1 MRYDSL
7 FCIYLICLWL
17 LPSGWAADRHNRR
30 IVIVNTSRY
39 WFNYRHAANAASV
52 YKAVK
57 QLGVGDEDIVFM
69 SALDVGN
76 EYRNPNSGSIH
87 PAGARSEQ
95 LQWDNFELDYRNDEV
110 SAMTFLNVLRGRAA
124 GWSMGKAQLAS
135 NANTTILI
143 YMAGHG
149 GDGFFKFHDGEE
161 LSAQDLAHAF
171 TEMHAKG
178 MYKEILLILDT
189 CQAATMAHYVTAP
202 NVVVLA
208 SSLKGEN
215 SYAHQTEDSLGVSV
229 IDRFTHAMSEF
240 VRSRMQLRGGRYTLP
255 ASLSLRDLYASF
267 HKHALHSTATVI
279 ASQLPGTSLDLSS
292 LKLWR
297 FFGGGP
303 LVADVPSD
311 NTARALDEVDLS
323 LSSLETRTG
332 GVENLLFA

>member
-1 MRYDSL
+1 M
-7 FCIYLICLWL
+7 
-17 LPSGWAADRHNRR
+17 
-30 IVIVNTSRY
+30 VVNTSRY

-52 YKAVK
+52 YRAVK
-57 QLGVGDEDIVFM
+57 QLGVDDEDIVFM

-76 EYRNPNSGSIH
+76 EYRNPDSGSIH
-87 PAGARSEQ
+87 LAGTHSQ
-95 LQWDNFELDYRNDEV
+95 LQWDGFQLDYRNDEV
-110 SAMTFLNVLRGRAA
+110 SAMTFLNVLRGRTV
-124 GWSMGKAQLAS
+124 GWSVGQAQLAS

-149 GDGFFKFHDGEE
+149 GDEFFKFHDGEE

-189 CQAATMAHYVTAP
+189 CQAATMANYVTAP

-255 ASLSLRDLYASF
+255 ASLSLSELYASF

-279 ASQLPGTSLDLSS
+279 ASQHPGTSVDLSS

-303 LVADVPSD
+303 FAVDVATD
-311 NTARALDEVDLS
+311 NTLLALDDVDMS
-323 LSSLETRTG
+323 LSSPEIMKN
-332 GVENLLFA
+332 GVEDLLFAQ

>member
-1 MRYDSL
+1 M
-7 FCIYLICLWL
+7 
-17 LPSGWAADRHNRR
+17 
-30 IVIVNTSRY
+30 VVNTSRY

-52 YKAVK
+52 YRAVK
-57 QLGVGDEDIVFM
+57 QLGVDDEDIVFM

-76 EYRNPNSGSIH
+76 EYRNPDSGSIH
-87 PAGARSEQ
+87 LAGTHSQ
-95 LQWDNFELDYRNDEV
+95 LQWDGFQLDYRNDEV
-110 SAMTFLNVLRGRAA
+110 SAMTFLNVLRGRTV
-124 GWSMGKAQLAS
+124 GWSVGQAQLAS

-149 GDGFFKFHDGEE
+149 GDEFFKFHDGEE

-178 MYKEILLILDT
+178 IYKEILLILDT
-189 CQAATMAHYVTAP
+189 CQAATMANYVTAP

-255 ASLSLRDLYASF
+255 ASLSLSELYASF

-279 ASQLPGTSLDLSS
+279 ASQHPGTSVDLSS

-303 LVADVPSD
+303 FAVDVATD
-311 NTARALDEVDLS
+311 NTLLALDDVDMS
-323 LSSLETRTG
+323 LSSPEIMKN
-332 GVENLLFA
+332 GVEDLLFAQ

>member
-1 MRYDSL
+1 M
-7 FCIYLICLWL
+7 
-17 LPSGWAADRHNRR
+17 
-30 IVIVNTSRY
+30 VVNTSRY

-52 YKAVK
+52 YRAVK
-57 QLGVGDEDIVFM
+57 QLGVDDEDIVFM

-76 EYRNPNSGSIH
+76 EYRNPDSGSIH
-87 PAGARSEQ
+87 LAGTHSQ
-95 LQWDNFELDYRNDEV
+95 LQWDGFQLDYRNDEV
-110 SAMTFLNVLRGRAA
+110 SAMTFLNVLRGRTV
-124 GWSMGKAQLAS
+124 GWSVGQAQLAS

-149 GDGFFKFHDGEE
+149 GDEFFKFHDGEE

-189 CQAATMAHYVTAP
+189 CQAATMANYVTAP

-255 ASLSLRDLYASF
+255 ASISLRELHASF

-279 ASQLPGTSLDLSS
+279 ASQHPGTSLDLSS

-303 LVADVPSD
+303 FAADVATD
-311 NTARALDEVDLS
+311 NTLLALDDVDMS
-323 LSSLETRTG
+323 LSSPEIRKN
-332 GVENLLFA
+332 GVEDLLFAQ